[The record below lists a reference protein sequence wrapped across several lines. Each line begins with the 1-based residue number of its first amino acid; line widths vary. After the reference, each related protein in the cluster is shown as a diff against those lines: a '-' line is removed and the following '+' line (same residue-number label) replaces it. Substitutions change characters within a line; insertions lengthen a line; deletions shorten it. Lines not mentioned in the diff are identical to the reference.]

1 LVNKCD
7 ITMMQGGNLKFM
19 GEMLKKKIENRKLGE

>member
-1 LVNKCD
+1 LFNKCD

-19 GEMLKKKIENRKLGE
+19 GEMLKKNRKEKIG